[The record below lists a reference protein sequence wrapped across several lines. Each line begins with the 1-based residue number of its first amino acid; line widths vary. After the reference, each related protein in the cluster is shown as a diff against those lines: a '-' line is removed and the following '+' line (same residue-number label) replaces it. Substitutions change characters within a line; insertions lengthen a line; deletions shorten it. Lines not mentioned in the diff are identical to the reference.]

1 MLDGSSITLIVSG
14 SISAYK
20 SAYLLRELV
29 KKSVNVRVVMTKSAC
44 EFITPLTMQTLSNS
58 PVTTSMFDY
67 AQEAAIGHID
77 LADNTDLILVAP
89 ASASI
94 IAKAAHGIA
103 DDIATTIL
111 LASKAKKVFVPAM
124 NVNMWENSITKENV
138 ETLRRHGMVVIEPD
152 SGDLA
157 CGWIGAGRFPESDRI
172 IAELE
177 FHFSTKE
184 LSGSRVIVT
193 AGPTLE
199 PIDPI
204 RYVSNRSTGK
214 MGYALAQVARAKDA
228 KVHLVSGPSS
238 LKIPSGVTFHQV
250 ETAQQMHDLV
260 FSLAN
265 TNDQPAAKSKQLIF
279 MAAAVTDH
287 RPRDASTTKVKQD
300 KSKAYKL
307 ELEPCPDILKALG
320 KARLEIEKSSGRALK
335 LIGFNAETG
344 SEEELLVWAKEK
356 LQNKDVDLMV
366 GNLAE
371 DSFGKDTNRVWLL
384 DRQGRQEEVA
394 MTEKNFVAAK
404 IIKAVLSA

>member
-279 MAAAVTDH
+279 MAAAVQELAEWV
-287 RPRDASTTKVKQD
+287 RGA
-300 KSKAYKL
+300 L
-307 ELEPCPDILKALG
+307 EEH
-320 KARLEIEKSSGRALK
+320 ARAGA
-335 LIGFNAETG
+335 GH
-344 SEEELLVWAKEK
+344 
-356 LQNKDVDLMV
+356 VDLAAA
-366 GNLAE
+366 GFGF
-371 DSFGKDTNRVWLL
+371 DSFGAAHVRPGQAD
-384 DRQGRQEEVA
+384 EAVA
-394 MTEKNFVAAK
+394 FLVGQQAAEHDHAG
-404 IIKAVLSA
+404 IAQR